1 LNGSVLA
8 EDVREIRVES
18 SRDSSG
24 STTPCA
30 TTRRATRAAR
40 RAHRGPLVAR
50 ASRLAGRVAL
60 VAFALFARA
69 ETAHAFGRGVAF
81 HGCDGCHASGEH
93 RVEVMA
99 IDPVMVGVAGR
110 VRIRMTDL
118 NGSRMGFFV
127 NADRGTLA
135 PGTGAK
141 RNGDGLTHDGP
152 PSFGGGVFELE
163 LRWTPQQGAARLAVS
178 TLDANGDGR
187 SSGDLGRF
195 DTFDFVAGCEG
206 RAYYEDLDRDGFGGE
221 RTRLF
226 CEGEPGEGYVA
237 EGGDCNDLVA
247 DVHPGAAEPCNQRD
261 DDCNGV
267 VDDDA
272 VDVMHYP
279 DADRDGYYSLRER
292 ESGEE
297 LFGCSEIGGPWAARP
312 GDCAPDDAAVHPDAT
327 EVCNLVDDDCDGDT
341 DERTRPQCGTG
352 WCRRNADSCDPDDCR
367 PGPPNEETCNVFD
380 DDCDGLIDEE
390 LRCEAGTDAG
400 SGVIRRDAG
409 IGAGGG
415 GSGGCAAGGGGG
427 AGGLAM
433 LVLLLVRRRH
443 RPLTSCARRR
453 AVTS

>member
-206 RAYYEDLDRDGFGGE
+206 RAYYEDFGGE